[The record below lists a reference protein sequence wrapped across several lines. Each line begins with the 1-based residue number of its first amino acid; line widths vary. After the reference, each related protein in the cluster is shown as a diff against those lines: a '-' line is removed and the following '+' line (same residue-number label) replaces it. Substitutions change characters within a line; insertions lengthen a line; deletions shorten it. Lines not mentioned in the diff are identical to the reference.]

1 MALLCVYLDRVSGT
15 LSMQSADEMLK
26 MPCNAL
32 LWRLP
37 RQLFWIVALWWVAR
51 TIPHCRRDCSAGVR
65 TRFLWNRSQTSP
77 TASVKCEENSSDAAW
92 SRLSRPNLP
101 AGTA

>member
-32 LWRLP
+32 SGACRCNCSGSSLSGGSLVRSLTVDG
-37 RQLFWIVALWWVAR
+37 IVALEYGPDSSGTGRKQAR
-51 TIPHCRRDCSAGVR
+51 LPLSNAKKLD
-65 TRFLWNRSQTSP
+65 
-77 TASVKCEENSSDAAW
+77 DAAW